1 MDKKTSREKS
11 SNGNLE
17 LESKQ
22 KLTVPR
28 HVVNP
33 RSENTLVRIQIP
45 ELETEQKNRK
55 VPLITINSHGH
66 LVY

>member
-22 KLTVPR
+22 KLTVLR